1 LIGVTMS
8 DQQFAILIGVVIGA
22 VWWLSREIRQATWNA
37 TPEAAKW
44 REEAAKHT
52 RFVEVKNKERAARRN
67 KWAACLSRMK
77 AAFPGWMFKETPVR
91 ARRSYYAPR
100 RLRPDLRLPL
110 RHPTGVAG
118 IVLAAHEE
126 RAVSDR
132 RARPARALAR
142 EFVRSE
148 A

>member
-77 AAFPGWMFKETPVR
+77 AAFPGWMFKET
-91 ARRSYYAPR
+91 RS
-100 RLRPDLRLPL
+100 
-110 RHPTGVAG
+110 
-118 IVLAAHEE
+118 E
-126 RAVSDR
+126 RAGLIMRLVG
-132 RARPARALAR
+132 
-142 EFVRSE
+142 FVLICGFLY
-148 A
+148 AIQQGWLG